1 MRHVKVNV
9 EGYGTFE
16 INAEAIGELMAWLSR
31 NQAVAIRQDNVV
43 REVKDNQFT
52 GRTLL
57 QEEKNL

>member
-16 INAEAIGELMAWLSR
+16 INGESVGELMGWLSR

-52 GRTLL
+52 GRTLI
-57 QEEKNL
+57 ND

>member
-9 EGYGTFE
+9 EGYGAFE
-16 INAEAIGELMAWLSR
+16 INGESVGELMAWLSR

-52 GRTLL
+52 GRTLIS
-57 QEEKNL
+57 E

>member
-16 INAEAIGELMAWLSR
+16 INAESVGELMSWLAR
-31 NQAVAIRQDNVV
+31 NRAIEIRQDNVV

-52 GRTLL
+52 GRTLIN
-57 QEEKNL
+57 E